1 MQFVFKMLKLQKKQ
15 LQVIMKKKE
24 QDGLNMIPKIK
35 FWHYTGVEETTKFT
49 MHPEKL

>member
-1 MQFVFKMLKLQKKQ
+1 
-15 LQVIMKKKE
+15 MKKKE
-24 QDGLNMIPKIK
+24 EDGLNMIPKIK